1 MPIITYEK
9 QKAKNQRLNFDSLAN
24 MDVKSFDSPIGGI
37 TNLAS
42 NLFALKENFKE
53 GTEERKEIEKRIKL
67 LRRFQGD
74 AIDKAKGI
82 SYTPPPSFWSKR
94 KRYLPIT
101 DGMTEEQIKETEEI
115 NKKIYFDNSVC
126 CSKKAYFFGYVYPK
140 LMEDY
145 KKHKKVY
152 NNISYGNFN
161 MSINDLIKIAD
172 KSTQQK
178 LLLKRYYN
186 HSPLFNSKS
195 TMNILCKYI
204 EDFDFDFRFK
214 KKTNNFDYT
223 IYMTKKPK
231 ELDKKILEDMYFLVK
246 EHIHIYSNMIKNFN
260 ISKDFLSE
268 EESSENRSIMMDAFF
283 DYFKME
289 ILKITKNEEDAINY
303 LVEVIYN
310 QKNGPKYFI
319 WYCFG
324 DELVKNVKK
333 NSKHRYSIVKDENG
347 FDYFGRKYSLI
358 DNPAKEGETE

>member
-1 MPIITYEK
+1 
-9 QKAKNQRLNFDSLAN
+9 
-24 MDVKSFDSPIGGI
+24 
-37 TNLAS
+37 
-42 NLFALKENFKE
+42 
-53 GTEERKEIEKRIKL
+53 
-67 LRRFQGD
+67 
-74 AIDKAKGI
+74 
-82 SYTPPPSFWSKR
+82 
-94 KRYLPIT
+94 
-101 DGMTEEQIKETEEI
+101 MTEEQIKETEEI

-152 NNISYGNFN
+152 NNISYANFN

-172 KSTQQK
+172 KSPQQK

-214 KKTNNFDYT
+214 RKANNFDYT
-223 IYMTKKPK
+223 IYMAKKPK

-289 ILKITKNEEDAINY
+289 VLKITKNEEDAINY

-324 DELVKNVKK
+324 DELVRNVKK
-333 NSKHRYSIVKDENG
+333 NSKHRYSIVEDKNG

-358 DNPAKEGETE
+358 DNPVKEGETE